1 MEPGIIAVAP
11 GIGPLDTAII
21 IGYLLA
27 VVLLGVWLAR
37 RQNTLDDYLLA
48 GRALPGI
55 VILLSIVATET
66 STVTFL
72 SIPGLA
78 YDPRS
83 GNLLFLQL
91 CLGLVVGRLLVVVL
105 FLPQYFRGKL
115 FTAYQVLDQRFGGPT
130 KQSASALFIVCRT
143 LADGLRLYLTAI
155 VAARLLGVS
164 VTAAIVLLGVTTL
177 LYTMLGGM
185 RSVVWNDCVQFVIY
199 IAGAVLAGWIIVS
212 SLPGGWGQL
221 ADFARQHGKLRWLDF
236 SIDPSR
242 RYTFWSGLVG
252 GCFLALVT
260 HGTDQMM
267 VQRYLSARSRKAAAA
282 ALAASGLVV
291 TAQFALFLFLGIGLA
306 CFYHVFPPQMPF
318 AKNDEVFA
326 AFIVDHLPPG
336 ITGITLAAVL
346 AAAMST
352 LSSSLN
358 SSAAAAVNDFYKSWK
373 RGPMDS
379 ARQLRVSRAL
389 TLFFGL
395 VQMAVAI
402 AGQHLQQSVVDNVLA
417 IASFTSG
424 AVLGVFLLG
433 VLTRHV
439 PQPAALIGLLGGLIV
454 TAGVAFG
461 TPVAWPWY
469 ALVGSCTTFAFGVAA
484 SQLMPSTAQ

>member
-1 MEPGIIAVAP
+1 MAP
-11 GIGPLDTAII
+11 GIGLLDSAII
-21 IGYLLA
+21 SAYLLA
-27 VVLLGVWLAR
+27 VILLGVWLAR
-37 RQNTLDDYLLA
+37 RQSTLDDYLLA
-48 GRALPGI
+48 GRALPGM
-55 VILLSIVATET
+55 VVLLSIVATET

-78 YDPRS
+78 YDPEG

-91 CLGLVVGRLLVVVL
+91 CLGLIVGRLLVVVL
-105 FLPQYFRGKL
+105 FLPQYFRGQL
-115 FTAYQVLDQRFGGPT
+115 FTAYEVLDRRFGGAT
-130 KQSASALFIVCRT
+130 KQTASALFIVCRS

-164 VTAAIVLLGVTTL
+164 ITAAIVLLGVTTL
-177 LYTMLGGM
+177 AYTMLGGM
-185 RSVVWNDCVQFVIY
+185 RSVVWNDCVQFGIY
-199 IAGAVLAGWIIVS
+199 IAGALLAGWVIIS
-212 SLPGGWGQL
+212 SLPGGWHQV
-221 ADFARQHGKLRWLDF
+221 ATFAQQHGKLQWCDF
-236 SIDPSR
+236 SLDLSR

-267 VQRYLSARSRKAAAA
+267 VQRYLSARSRSTAAA

-291 TAQFALFLFLGIGLA
+291 AAQFALFLMLGIGLA
-306 CFYHVFPPQMPF
+306 CFYHVFPPQTPF
-318 AKNDEVFA
+318 AKPDEVFP

-358 SSAAAAVNDFYKSWK
+358 SSAAAAMNDFCKAWK
-373 RGPMDS
+373 TGPMQP
-379 ARQLRVSRAL
+379 ARQLLAGRVL
-389 TLFFGL
+389 TLCFGM

-402 AGQHLQQSVVDNVLA
+402 AGQHLEQSVVDNVLA

-433 VLTRHV
+433 VLTRDV
-439 PQPAALIGLLGGLIV
+439 SQPAALAGLLAGLIV
-454 TAGVAFG
+454 TAVVAFG
-461 TPVAWPWY
+461 TAVAWPWY
-469 ALVGSCTTFAFGVAA
+469 ALVGSTSTFLFGTTA
-484 SQLMPSTAQ
+484 QRLMPSRTR